1 MPVRNS
7 LEHIHH
13 WRQFLLQD
21 ALPPEL
27 PAALPDFL
35 KETGRAFI
43 AQVPERLEFARHQEL
58 DLWYWSDEGQETL
71 AAITRRLWADMA
83 SLSEHAMPAHDAR
96 HAMFKV
102 PAASLEYVVSESVP
116 GWERVGILGGLLH
129 DYGRWAEERVFGEPG
144 ESMIHARLSYLLGKE
159 LLERFDM
166 PTPVRQHILL
176 AAIRHTSGATPVD
189 PMPLKLTV
197 SADRDQLYG
206 AEAVLRLT
214 HHIVNAA
221 GDMGSFYG
229 EKPGFPVLSKLEN
242 FLFNRLP
249 GPLFSRQAA
258 VDSLWE
264 TLATFMLMCEDAD
277 TSRER
282 FGRRL
287 AGTRGPSPLPESF
300 AWEAGWERAEAL
312 RRATVNAD
320 VDTALCQLLS
330 APNVAPAQRYLAG
343 ARHKVSELS
352 QPSAGRLAAALHY
365 VHHQRLAEDS
375 RQAAALRSISAS
387 HTDDTLMQTMT
398 TLLLENWNGAS
409 VNNDAIQDRT
419 PIKF

>member
-1 MPVRNS
+1 MPVRNP
-7 LEHIHH
+7 LEHTHH

-21 ALPPEL
+21 ALPPGL
-27 PAALPDFL
+27 PAVLPDFL

-43 AQVPERLEFARHQEL
+43 AEVPERLEFARHQEL

-71 AAITRRLWADMA
+71 AAITRRLWADME

-102 PAASLEYVVSESVP
+102 PATSLEYAVSESVP

-166 PTPVRQHILL
+166 PTSMRQHILL
-176 AAIRHTSGATPVD
+176 AAIRHTSGAHPAD

-206 AEAVLRLT
+206 AEVVLRLA
-214 HHIVNAA
+214 HHTVNAA

-229 EKPGFPVLSKLEN
+229 ERPGLPVLSKLEN
-242 FLFNRLP
+242 FLFCRLP
-249 GPLFSRQAA
+249 GPLFSRQHA
-258 VDSLWE
+258 VTGLWH
-264 TLATFMLMCEDAD
+264 TLSTFLLMCEDAD
-277 TSRER
+277 SSRER

-287 AGTRGPSPLPESF
+287 AGVRGPSPLPETF
-300 AWEAGWERAEAL
+300 AWEAGWEQAEAL
-312 RRATVNAD
+312 RLASGVDD
-320 VDTALCQLLS
+320 VDRALRQLLS
-330 APNVAPAQRYLAG
+330 APNVAPSQRYLDEAVQ
-343 ARHKVSELS
+343 KVSELP
-352 QPSAGRLAAALHY
+352 QPAAGRLAAALDYAHR
-365 VHHQRLAEDS
+365 QRLAEDS
-375 RQAAALRSISAS
+375 RQAAALHIIAAA
-387 HTDDTLMQTMT
+387 HADDALMQTMT
-398 TLLLENWNGAS
+398 GLLLKNWDGTS
-409 VNNDAIQDRT
+409 LTVV
-419 PIKF
+419 PSC

>member
-7 LEHIHH
+7 LEHTHH

-27 PAALPDFL
+27 PAVLPEFL

-43 AQVPERLEFARHQEL
+43 AQVPDRLEFARHQEL
-58 DLWYWSDEGQETL
+58 DLWYWSAEGQETL
-71 AAITRRLWADMA
+71 AAITHRLWADMA
-83 SLSEHAMPAHDAR
+83 GLSEHAMPAHDAR

-102 PAASLEYVVSESVP
+102 PATSLEYVVSEDVP

-144 ESMIHARLSYLLGKE
+144 DSMIHARLSYLLGKE
-159 LLERFDM
+159 LLERFDV
-166 PTPVRQHILL
+166 PAPVRQHILL

-206 AEAVLRLT
+206 PEIVLRLS
-214 HHIVNAA
+214 HHMVNSA

-229 EKPGFPVLSKLEN
+229 EKPGQPVLAKLEN

-249 GPLFSRQAA
+249 GPLFSRQHA

-264 TLATFMLMCEDAD
+264 TLATFILMCEDAD
-277 TSRER
+277 ASRER
-282 FGRRL
+282 FGRRI
-287 AGTRGPSPLPESF
+287 AGIQGPFPLPETF
-300 AWEAGWERAEAL
+300 AWEAGWEHAEAL
-312 RRATVNAD
+312 RRVSCVDD
-320 VDTALCQLLS
+320 VEGAMRQLLS
-330 APNVAPAQRYLAG
+330 APNVAPSQRYIDQ
-343 ARHKVSELS
+343 ARLKVSALP
-352 QPSAGRLAAALHY
+352 QPLAGRLAAALHY
-365 VHHQRLAEDS
+365 VHHQRVAEDD
-375 RQAAALRSISAS
+375 RQVTALRSISAT
-387 HTDDTLMQTMT
+387 HADDALMLAMTD
-398 TLLLENWNGAS
+398 LLLENWNGAG
-409 VNNDAIQDRT
+409 VNNGAIPDRT
-419 PIKF
+419 IINF